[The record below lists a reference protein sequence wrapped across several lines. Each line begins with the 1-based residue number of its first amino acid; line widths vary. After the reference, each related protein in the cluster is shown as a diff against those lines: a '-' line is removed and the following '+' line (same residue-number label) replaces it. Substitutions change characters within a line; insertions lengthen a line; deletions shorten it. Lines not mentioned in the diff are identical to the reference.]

1 MNPPAGTRARRVTG
15 PAAGRTNPASF
26 RVVGLLGDPGCG
38 RRDGGGT
45 PDRLEI
51 RVGAVSAVVCVPK
64 AALAAAGREVGLL
77 CLRAWKSAVI
87 GAVVDGLAGWGQVS
101 AFIPAQRPT
110 DRAGLSVMTTNLRLG
125 QADPQVVV
133 SLATEH
139 DVDVLAV
146 QELTDSSAARSH
158 QAGLDWLLPYRII
171 APRIAGAGWGCGA
184 ASQ

>member
-1 MNPPAGTRARRVTG
+1 MAGGT
-15 PAAGRTNPASF
+15 
-26 RVVGLLGDPGCG
+26 VVGRQIGWKS
-38 RRDGGGT
+38 
-45 PDRLEI
+45 
-51 RVGAVSAVVCVPK
+51 VGAVSAVVCVPK

-133 SLATEH
+133 SLATEQ